1 VNFEILGIQELGHHC
16 KK

>member
-1 VNFEILGIQELGHHC
+1 VKFEILGIQELGHHC